1 MHDLA
6 EPPGEYEG
14 GFGLN
19 SVHRSNAPS
28 GGLGRSPRQRVDIQE
43 RMGGGDYRSQRD
55 VSRWDDGVFLRDNGA
70 EFDMVFGD
78 KLLHAFQWLHA
89 MADYPGTGTG
99 LATVQRII
107 HRHGGRVWVEGQV
120 GKGAASYFTLPEQ
133 A

>member
-28 GGLGRSPRQRVDIQE
+28 GGLGRSPRQRVDIHE

-55 VSRWDDGVFLRDNGA
+55 VSRWDDG
-70 EFDMVFGD
+70 
-78 KLLHAFQWLHA
+78 AFQRLHA

-107 HRHGGRVWVEGQV
+107 HRYGGRVWVEGQV

>member
-1 MHDLA
+1 MLLRVVWGDLLGNAWIFTNVWEGATIEVSAMSHDGTTA
-6 EPPGEYEG
+6 
-14 GFGLN
+14 F
-19 SVHRSNAPS
+19 
-28 GGLGRSPRQRVDIQE
+28 
-43 RMGGGDYRSQRD
+43 
-55 VSRWDDGVFLRDNGA
+55 FLRNNGA